1 MGRSVSVSISP
12 FHQSPFSI
20 VVEIKTSIPGSG
32 DGYLQTRMELRELT
46 AKQECATA

>member
-1 MGRSVSVSISP
+1 MGRSVLISISP

-20 VVEIKTSIPGSG
+20 VVEIKVRAPGSG
-32 DGYLQTRMELRELT
+32 AGASAVQELRELT